1 MLNRGIGID
10 LGVKD
15 LAIGSDKNI
24 YTQKIKKLE
33 KKKRRLQRKISRKYL
48 INKKCTQQLIKTYKK
63 L

>member
-1 MLNRGIGID
+1 MLNNGIGID

-15 LAIGSDKNI
+15 LLIGSDKNI

-48 INKKCTQQLIKTYKK
+48 KK
-63 L
+63 